1 MDFISS
7 WWVAWVGAGAAA
19 ASIPVVIHMI
29 HMAKAPELPFPTLRF
44 LKSAAEKTA
53 RRRKLENI
61 LLMIL
66 RMLLFALLAFA
77 LSRPFLSEDFNLFGE
92 QPSSAAVII
101 LDNSYSMNVRHEGST
116 RFTKAKQEARAI
128 LESPWRPT
136 QAAVLL
142 TNPAPKPDPEEAAD
156 AVPGAPST
164 ARSEGLIADRA
175 RLFGLIDAAR
185 ISSRKADLVG
195 KVRDAYA
202 LLDDARTADKRLWI
216 ITDRQA
222 LSWQGLRELNEP
234 RRHPDIPV
242 AIIRPTEPSMTN
254 VAVTS
259 AEIVSPS
266 RTVGVPV
273 RIDLLV
279 RNTGQTPREERNL
292 LLFADDFGQARQKLP
307 VKLTAA
313 GTPGASQRVSMTHV
327 FEQSGPHKILV
338 ALEGD
343 DALDVDD
350 SRHVALVIADRIPV
364 LVVKQ
369 RTSEVPFH
377 DASFYLV
384 RALDPVGMGSEFP
397 WAIRPEETT
406 ADQFDPAALDSY
418 DAVFLN
424 NVADLGPAAVAALAD
439 YVARGRTLVIF
450 CGPEV
455 NPQTYNRTFVEQVP
469 RQGGLLPARLKE
481 RTGDA
486 VLKTTVEKVTQVQ
499 GRSPFLEDLV
509 ESADIYQDILVYEYI
524 RTDAAQADSVLA
536 RLSGGDPFLLHKAFG
551 RGQVL
556 LFTTAA
562 TTDWTTFPIRNLFL
576 PLMMRIVHL
585 ASRGHGQ
592 RHNILAGQP
601 YEVNFY
607 PAVKEKAIV
616 EVTGPLGPAGETAS
630 DQPETDLDAERGL
643 NRLRFK
649 KTWNLGYYTY
659 RLPQRRVPPGIFA
672 TNPDGAE
679 SDLMEFGDEKLRL
692 DFGATETHVAASLA
706 GLVSRFEDTAR
717 RELWQYFLMICLLLA
732 FCEPLIANW
741 MRPESRRRRA
751 HPTPGKRQAT

>member
-7 WWVAWVGAGAAA
+7 WWVAWLGAGAAA
-19 ASIPVVIHMI
+19 ASVPVIIHMI
-29 HMAKAPELPFPTLRF
+29 HLAKAPELPFPTLRF

-61 LLMIL
+61 FLMLL

-77 LSRPFLSEDFNLFGE
+77 LSRPFLSENFDLFGE

-136 QAAVLL
+136 QAAILL
-142 TNPAPKPDPEEAAD
+142 TNPAPEPEPAETTAAT
-156 AVPGAPST
+156 AATSST
-164 ARSEGLIADRA
+164 ARSEGLITDRA
-175 RLFGLIDAAR
+175 RLFSQIDAAR

-202 LLDDARTADKRLWI
+202 LLAEAQAADKRLWI
-216 ITDRQA
+216 ITDRQS
-222 LSWQGLRELNEP
+222 LSWQGLREFQEA

-254 VAVTS
+254 VAITS
-259 AEIVSPS
+259 AEIVSRS
-266 RTVGVPV
+266 RTVGVPI

-292 LLFADDFGQARQKLP
+292 LLFADDFGQARQKQS

-313 GTPGASQRVSMTHV
+313 GTPGSSQMVSLTHV
-327 FEQSGPHKILV
+327 FEQSGPHKVLV

-343 DALDVDD
+343 DALDIDD

-369 RTSEVPFH
+369 RTSDVPFH
-377 DASFYLV
+377 DASYYLV
-384 RALDPVGMGSEFP
+384 RALDPAGVGSEFP
-397 WAIRPEETT
+397 WAIRPEEVT
-406 ADQFDPAALDSY
+406 ADQFEAATLDSY

-424 NVADLGPAAVAALAD
+424 NVSGLTPQAVKELAD

-455 NPQTYNRTFVEQVP
+455 NPQTYNRTFIEQVP

-486 VLKTTVEKVTQVQ
+486 VLKTTVEKVTQVRGQ
-499 GRSPFLEDLV
+499 SPYLADLV
-509 ESADIYQDILVYEYI
+509 ESADIYQDILVYEYF
-524 RTDAAQADSVLA
+524 RTDGAQADSVLA
-536 RLSGGDPFLLHKAFG
+536 RLSSGDPFLLHKPFG

-556 LFTTAA
+556 LFTSSA
-562 TTDWTTFPIRNLFL
+562 TTDWTTLPIRNLFL

-585 ASRGHGQ
+585 ASRGQGQ

-601 YEVNFY
+601 FETNFY
-607 PAVKEKAIV
+607 PQVKEKAIV
-616 EVTGPLGPAGETAS
+616 EVTGPLGPGGETAS

-643 NRLRFK
+643 NQLTFK
-649 KTWNLGYYTY
+649 KTWHLGYYTY

-679 SDLMEFGDEKLRL
+679 SDLAEFSDEKLRL
-692 DFGATETHVAASLA
+692 DFGAKETHVAASLA
-706 GLVSRFEDTAR
+706 DLVSRFEDTAR

-741 MRPESRRRRA
+741 MRPESRRRSA
-751 HPTPGKRQAT
+751 HPTPGRRQAA